1 MIYKVHCTQETE
13 EFDMDQLNN
22 NYDELRKVV
31 VAFRKAIVTAR
42 ENRDFDRKD
51 RISNFPG
58 GCCDDA
64 CDLLSYYLYDK
75 FGIRT
80 TQGNGLYDD
89 GVFENRTNHAWLV
102 MDDGTVI
109 DITGTQFRFCAGF
122 TEEVYIGQES
132 SFYRGL
138 ERKTMLENYDIR
150 QSKRLWT
157 DYQIILG
164 YLEEGW

>member
-1 MIYKVHCTQETE
+1 MQETE
-13 EFDMDQLNN
+13 ELDMNDLEY
-22 NYDELRKVV
+22 NYDELCKVV

-42 ENRDFDRKD
+42 ENRDFDKKD
-51 RISNFPG
+51 RMSNFPG

-64 CDLLSYYLYDK
+64 CDLLSYYLYEK

-80 TQGNGLYDD
+80 RQGNGLYDD

-102 MDDGTVI
+102 MDDDTVI

-122 TEEVYIGQES
+122 TEEVYIGQENS
-132 SFYRGL
+132 VYRGL

-150 QSKRLWT
+150 QSERLWT

-164 YLEEGW
+164 YLVEGR